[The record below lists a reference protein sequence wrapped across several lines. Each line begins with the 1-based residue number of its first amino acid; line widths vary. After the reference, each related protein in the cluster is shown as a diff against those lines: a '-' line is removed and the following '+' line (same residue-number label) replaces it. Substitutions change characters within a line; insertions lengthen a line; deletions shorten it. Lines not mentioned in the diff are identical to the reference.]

1 MVSII
6 TAASEDAKARAIE
19 KGYHERICLVKF
31 ETGSSDELKIE
42 LTREALREIRPH
54 QVYIGDYW
62 GACPD

>member
-6 TAASEDAKARAIE
+6 IEASEQAKARAKE
-19 KGYHERICLVKF
+19 KGYYEQVCLIKF
-31 ETGSSDELKIE
+31 EPGSEDELKNK
-42 LTREALREIRPH
+42 LTREALTEIRPF